1 MSSLDI
7 SEGVGHDGGMD
18 EFKVV
23 FILWL
28 AFVLVCVGAIWLD
41 SNEKARISDQFRA
54 ACQSRTCK
62 TEHTSPRLNRYGE
75 CVCVE
80 MAQ

>member
-7 SEGVGHDGGMD
+7 GEGVGHDGRMGRD
-18 EFKVV
+18 TGFTL
-23 FILWL
+23 FIIV
-28 AFVLVCVGAIWLD
+28 ASLVCLIGWAWT
-41 SNEKARISDQFRA
+41 SGQARLA